1 MTTEDLLKIHKD
13 TCEKCKDIMKKKNSD
28 YTGGKSST
36 DPFANFNA
44 ASILDIH
51 PVQGLL
57 LRVIDKI
64 QRIRSFT
71 NDKELKVSNESV
83 EDACDDIVNYAILAK
98 AMLMEERS
106 QIESGKSAKA
116 MTGILDG
123 MSYGDSDLPTREQE
137 IEAER
142 RMNIIGKNGNEGLHY
157 SQIEQNNNKQPK

>member
-1 MTTEDLLKIHKD
+1 MNTKELLKLHD
-13 TCEKCKDIMKKKNSD
+13 ETCKSCRGIMEQKNSD

-44 ASILDIH
+44 SSILDIH

-71 NDKELKVSNESV
+71 NDKELKVTNESV

-106 QIESGKSAKA
+106 QIESENSK
-116 MTGILDG
+116 
-123 MSYGDSDLPTREQE
+123 LPTGEQE
-137 IEAER
+137 MEAER
-142 RMNIIGKNGNEGLHY
+142 RMNIIGQNGNEGLHY
-157 SQIEQNNNKQPK
+157 SQIEQNKTK

>member
-1 MTTEDLLKIHKD
+1 MNTKQLLKLHED
-13 TCEKCKDIMKKKNSD
+13 TCKSCRAIMEQKNSD

-44 ASILDIH
+44 SSILDIH

-106 QIESGKSAKA
+106 QIERKK
-116 MTGILDG
+116 T
-123 MSYGDSDLPTREQE
+123 
-137 IEAER
+137 
-142 RMNIIGKNGNEGLHY
+142 K
-157 SQIEQNNNKQPK
+157 

>member
-1 MTTEDLLKIHKD
+1 MTTEELLKLHKD
-13 TCEKCKDIMKKKNSD
+13 TCETCRDIMRQKNND
-28 YTGGKSST
+28 YTGGKTSK

-44 ASILDIH
+44 ASVLGID

-98 AMLMEERS
+98 AML
-106 QIESGKSAKA
+106 
-116 MTGILDG
+116 L
-123 MSYGDSDLPTREQE
+123 
-137 IEAER
+137 
-142 RMNIIGKNGNEGLHY
+142 EGRKINSL
-157 SQIEQNNNKQPK
+157 ELGE

>member
-1 MTTEDLLKIHKD
+1 MNTKQLLQLHED
-13 TCEKCKDIMKKKNSD
+13 TCKSCRAIMEQKNSD

-44 ASILDIH
+44 SSILDIH

-106 QIESGKSAKA
+106 QIESENSK
-116 MTGILDG
+116 
-123 MSYGDSDLPTREQE
+123 LPTGEQE

-142 RMNIIGKNGNEGLHY
+142 RMNVIGQNGNEGLHY
-157 SQIEQNNNKQPK
+157 SQIEQNRNK